1 MTHPS
6 ARLKTYC
13 LLTRAAWNGVGPEW
27 TPAPGAGRS
36 ALHISRSMQTL
47 SLIGLDLSML
57 PRAVQCGE
65 NGAAKGTKQQK
76 PHAN

>member
-1 MTHPS
+1 
-6 ARLKTYC
+6 
-13 LLTRAAWNGVGPEW
+13 
-27 TPAPGAGRS
+27 
-36 ALHISRSMQTL
+36 MQTL